1 MWFGGLTRFFVGENR
16 KVQAVEIVRIRL
28 FARLSWVSRGLW
40 LVEEEQQQRQERCG
54 WEEILVEKRV
64 SPLRAA
70 RKSASSSGRNDDF
83 VVGLESTGNCKSNDR
98 SRSLRDDNKKG
109 NGKSND
115 EIQGSSLRSG
125 RRKT

>member
-54 WEEILVEKRV
+54 WEEIMVEKRV
-64 SPLRAA
+64 SPLRCSQK
-70 RKSASSSGRNDDF
+70 R
-83 VVGLESTGNCKSNDR
+83 E
-98 SRSLRDDNKKG
+98 
-109 NGKSND
+109 
-115 EIQGSSLRSG
+115 QLRS
-125 RRKT
+125 K